1 MGNGDMEY
9 QKEVER
15 QLEEILKEIK
25 ETNNILREALEDE

>member
-1 MGNGDMEY
+1 MEY